1 MKNAF
6 QDGRVLDVTLAA
18 DVSSGGV
25 IAIGRLFGIAV
36 TNGKAGDTIA
46 AHVEG
51 VFRLPKLNTAVIT
64 RGAALTW
71 DVSASQVIVAAAA
84 TGDIEAFGYAV
95 EPAAN
100 PSGTVLVRL
109 CPGMGVPKAA

>member
-25 IAIGRLFGIAV
+25 IADGRLLGIAV
-36 TNGKAGDTIA
+36 TNGKTGDTIA

-51 VFRLPKLNTAVIT
+51 VFRLPKLNTAVIA
-64 RGAALTW
+64 RGAAVTW
-71 DVSASQVIVAAAA
+71 DISASRVIVAAAA
-84 TGDIEAFGYAV
+84 TGDIEGFGYAV
-95 EPAAN
+95 EAAGN
-100 PSGTVLVRL
+100 GATEVLVRL